1 MLARRFL
8 ALVQCADIAVGPIL
22 GDAIALGPLHHPV

>member
-1 MLARRFL
+1 MPRPFL
-8 ALVQCADIAVGPIL
+8 ALVQCADVAVGPIV